1 MSLTKVTYSMING
14 APLNVFDYGVTGDGV
29 TDDTANLQAA
39 IDAAQTAEKQL
50 VVPPGNYKVTQLT
63 VDCSKPF
70 TLLGAGKDAVTF
82 SSTRGIFSL
91 ANTKVGDTTLTAAI
105 AFGASTITVAS
116 ATGIQKGQLLVIRS
130 TESFEETERSGTKDA
145 AFVVADVSGTTVTLE
160 TSARFT
166 FSVTGYTPTVWTY
179 DIPQIQISGVTFS
192 STMASDAAVILGD
205 YVGNVSLVDCAITDP
220 SKTDRRLIDSVS
232 GAQFNRSANIVVDG
246 VDLSYMG
253 YAIYLIATCNSKLSN
268 LSAYLCRHTEN
279 VALGASLTLV
289 ENSVAS
295 TCYAGFDSHQEAM
308 DTKFVNCEST
318 ADAVPCKFRGRQ
330 DIVINSTFSAA
341 SFETDAGIVADS
353 AFADGTDQSY
363 FIRKDVIGCTVGP
376 DTTAETIKANGIY
389 VNFIDSVFL
398 GCLYQT
404 SGRYVTVDNCYFNS
418 LGTANCR
425 IPTSTV
431 KGVYINTVA
440 VGTGGAS
447 RALNFLAE
455 SADSRILIDGC
466 SFDGFDVGVRFSA
479 TGDRPFWNIS
489 NSTIKNCTTAGVQ
502 FAGATAMGA
511 MQNLYFTG
519 NIADISGTVTKS
531 ANSYTLT

>member
-1 MSLTKVTYSMING
+1 MSLTKATYSMVNG

-29 TDDTANLQAA
+29 TDDTSNLQAA
-39 IDAAQTAEKQL
+39 IDAAQTTEKQL
-50 VVPPGNYKVTQLT
+50 IVPPGNYKVTQLT

-70 TLLGAGKDAVTF
+70 TLLGAGKDTVTF

-91 ANTKVGDTTLTAAI
+91 SNTKVGDTTLAAAI

-192 STMASDAAVILGD
+192 STMASDAAVVLGN
-205 YVGNVSLVDCAITDP
+205 YVGNVSLVNCAITDP
-220 SKTDRRLIDSVS
+220 NKTDRRLIDSVS

-268 LSAYLCRHTEN
+268 LSSYLCRHTEN

-289 ENSVAS
+289 ENSTAS

-318 ADAVPCKFRGRQ
+318 ADTVPNKFRGRQ
-330 DIVINSTFSAA
+330 DVVVNCKLSAA
-341 SFETDAGIVADS
+341 SFETDAGIIASS
-353 AFADGTDQSY
+353 AFADGTEQSY
-363 FIRKDVIGCTVGP
+363 FIRKDAIGCTIGP
-376 DTTAETIKANGIY
+376 DTTGESIKANGIY
-389 VNFIDSVFL
+389 VNFVNSVFL
-398 GCLYQT
+398 GCAYPT
-404 SGRYVTVDNCYFNS
+404 EGRYVTIDGCYFNS

-425 IPTSTV
+425 LPTATV
-431 KGVYINTVA
+431 KGVYVDTVA
-440 VGTGGAS
+440 IGTGGS
-447 RALNFLAE
+447 GRALSFLVA
-455 SADSRILIDGC
+455 SASMRLDIEGC
-466 SFDGFDVGVRFSA
+466 SFDGFDIAVRFSD
-479 TGDRPFWNIS
+479 TGDHPFWNIS
-489 NSTIKNCTTAGVQ
+489 NSTIKNCTTAGVY
-502 FAGATAMGA
+502 FSGATAMGS

-519 NIADISGTVTKS
+519 NTADISGTVTKS
-531 ANSYTLT
+531 ANSYTLV